1 MTNPSDAI
9 RAVEAAFGGNAYP
22 GDRWQ
27 LGSTEGEEPYE
38 EVLPFQGRT
47 DWRTIEPAFLD
58 MHAGALSFFSE
69 AGFRF
74 FLPAYLIADLH
85 GTLVHA
91 DPVFHL
97 THGLFDLEVRI
108 PLEGRDVTRS
118 IGRSALVN
126 PLRYGAMTF
135 FDYHR
140 YRLSVFTREESAA
153 VVAYLEAMRTRD
165 DDRKEQISEA
175 LDAYWRE
182 RASHAPEAADLARHN
197 EAMRMITGVPPE
209 ESSSGG

>member
-1 MTNPSDAI
+1 MTHPNDAI
-9 RAVEAAFGGNAYP
+9 RAVESAFGANRYP
-22 GDRWQ
+22 GDRWL

-47 DWRTIEPAFLD
+47 DWRAIEPAFLD

-69 AGFRF
+69 AAFRF
-74 FLPAYLIADLH
+74 FLPAYLIADLDDA
-85 GTLVHA
+85 LRHA

-108 PLEGRDVTRS
+108 PLGGREVVRA

-153 VVAYLEAMRTRD
+153 VVAYLEAVREREE
-165 DDRKEQISEA
+165 DRRGQIAAA

-182 RASHAPEAADLARHN
+182 RARRAPVAADLVRHE
-197 EAMRMITGVPPE
+197 EAMRAITGHPPADG
-209 ESSSGG
+209 SSEG